1 MNPSL
6 ANFMLARTPESI
18 KHPEGHEEEAQ
29 AQAQATNNNSKMS
42 VNTHFKLNTGASI
55 PAVGLGTWQSA
66 PGEVAAAVEHALKS
80 GYRHIDA
87 AFIYQNENEVG
98 EGLKKPSPPESSAK
112 MSSSPQSYGALSTR
126 PACLKSASTRR

>member
-18 KHPEGHEEEAQ
+18 KHPEGHQEE
-29 AQAQATNNNSKMS
+29 AQAQATNNTKMS

-55 PAVGLGTWQSA
+55 PSVGLGTWQSA

-98 EGLKKPSPPESSAK
+98 
-112 MSSSPQSYGALSTR
+112 
-126 PACLKSASTRR
+126 

>member
-6 ANFMLARTPESI
+6 ANFMLARTPDFI
-18 KHPEGHEEEAQ
+18 KKPE
-29 AQAQATNNNSKMS
+29 ATDDKMS

-98 EGLKKPSPPESSAK
+98 EGLKKAF
-112 MSSSPQSYGALSTR
+112 
-126 PACLKSASTRR
+126 ASGIKREDVFVTSKLWCTFHQTGL